1 MIDNNVFQ
9 KLELFYLAK
18 TSQQPLTTA
27 PKWTPTNMPTTLQL
41 VTETQREKSLDTLRG
56 FAIIEVLFVLFLEW
70 DNLGILPGEEKT
82 NSFKFIHQAANI
94 FLPGKGGLI

>member
-27 PKWTPTNMPTTLQL
+27 TKWTPTNMPTTLQL

-82 NSFKFIHQAANI
+82 NSLSLYTRQPI
-94 FLPGKGGLI
+94 FFYLAKGD